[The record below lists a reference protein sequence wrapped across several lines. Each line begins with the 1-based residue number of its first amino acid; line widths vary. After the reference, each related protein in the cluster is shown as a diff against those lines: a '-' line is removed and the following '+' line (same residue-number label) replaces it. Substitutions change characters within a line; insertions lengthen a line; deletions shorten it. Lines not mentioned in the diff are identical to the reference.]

1 MRKERLD
8 SKVER
13 DHTLRAEPI
22 KNVAI
27 VTEFGCD
34 VQTYMKEFKHLHF
47 PRPKKCMNCQAVDLC
62 IGHGYYTRKPLDQQ
76 KAYVIQIK
84 RWLCKGCRCTI
95 SLLPSFLLR
104 HRHYVL
110 EVIQQVVVTRFEKQ
124 DSWSQVSQRCSEEGA
139 PSERTIKRW
148 SQSFSEHAS
157 NWLAVVQ
164 QTLARHDATLPWLDA
179 LGEATQV
186 RETGS
191 ALLQAATHLLAW
203 AKTNW
208 AEVIVYG
215 QDDRLRFLWQ
225 WGHSQGMGR
234 LI

>member
-1 MRKERLD
+1 M
-8 SKVER
+8 V
-13 DHTLRAEPI
+13 
-22 KNVAI
+22 I
-27 VTEFGCD
+27 VTEFGCN
-34 VQTYMKEFKHLHF
+34 VQTYIKEFKHLCF
-47 PRPKKCMNCQAVDLC
+47 PRPKVCIHCQAVDLC

-84 RWLCKGCRCTI
+84 RWLCKGCQHTI

-110 EVIQQVVVTRFEKQ
+110 EAIQQVVVTRFEKQ
-124 DSWSQVSQRCSEEGA
+124 VSWRQVSQQCSEEGA

-148 SQSFSEHAS
+148 SQSFSEHAA

-164 QTLARHDATLPWLDA
+164 QTLATHDAMLPWLDA
-179 LGEATQV
+179 LGEATEL

-191 ALLQAATHLLAW
+191 ALLQATTHLLAW

-208 AEVIVYG
+208 TEVIAYG
-215 QDDRLRFLWQ
+215 QDDRLRFLWH
-225 WGHSQGMGR
+225 WGHSQGLGR